1 MAFDFLVPVNDKVLA
16 FTEFLPAQAIGKNI
30 FIHTQRDGLP
40 VFANATVAIFG
51 VLESRNAFEKKPEA
65 LDTDALRIQL
75 YRLMQGNWNA
85 TLIDIGDIEPG
96 DSVEDT
102 YFVVNQVVAELL
114 EENIIPIILGA
125 TQDITFPT
133 YRAFDNI
140 EMLVNLVAIDS
151 RFDFGEDDELVSS
164 ESYMSKIITDKPN
177 NLNNFSNLGYQTYF
191 NAQEEIDLMGKLFFD
206 SYRLGEITSDL
217 TLAEPVLRSAH
228 LISLDMRAIRASEVG
243 MMRGYSPNGFTGQRN
258 LRPSALCRY

>member
-1 MAFDFLVPVNDKVLA
+1 M
-16 FTEFLPAQAIGKNI
+16 
-30 FIHTQRDGLP
+30 
-40 VFANATVAIFG
+40 FANATVAIFG

-125 TQDITFPT
+125 TQDITFP

-140 EMLVNLVAIDS
+140 EMLENLVLMIAVLI
-151 RFDFGEDDELVSS
+151 LVKMTNWFHRILH
-164 ESYMSKIITDKPN
+164 EQVYDKPN

-206 SYRLGEITSDL
+206 SYRLGEITQ
-217 TLAEPVLRSAH
+217 
-228 LISLDMRAIRASEVG
+228 I
-243 MMRGYSPNGFTGQRN
+243 
-258 LRPSALCRY
+258 